1 MNGSFTSSTQM
12 TATISTFVSEPQ
24 PTGEIK
30 RLNSSLFRTTT
41 TNHHLEK
48 NSPFLQMVGTNSVT
62 LSGMMSTWKK
72 VFMAYKCTLSLA
84 IPICVARQSILLNT
98 LYQQVNRHQT
108 QYRNQLMVLTTAN
121 LHKDHTPNP
130 PIAPLLSQHQSQPS
144 ALIPNPQTNR
154 TPSQPTALLLS
165 QYQSQPSVLIPSL
178 LTNHTTNPPIAPL
191 PSQYQSQLIIPTN
204 PNLPT
209 ALHLSP
215 VHIQRTI
222 QPQVQRTIQRQIQLI
237 IQPQIQRTTQH
248 LTQLSAVMTTL
259 MILLIFKFFVMVHPV
274 LKLWD
279 RVEHALYHLFYLL
292 KPATQVQFQWRLA
305 NGYF

>member
-1 MNGSFTSSTQM
+1 MEHTHQMKSALSEMAAIVISGGQGHMNGSFTSSTQM

-144 ALIPNPQTNR
+144 
-154 TPSQPTALLLS
+154 
-165 QYQSQPSVLIPSL
+165 VLIPSL

>member
-1 MNGSFTSSTQM
+1 MEHTHQMKSALSEMAAIVISGGQGHMNGSFTSSTQM

-84 IPICVARQSILLNT
+84 IPICVARQSILLRNT

-121 LHKDHTPNP
+121 LHKDHTP
-130 PIAPLLSQHQSQPS
+130 
-144 ALIPNPQTNR
+144 
-154 TPSQPTALLLS
+154 
-165 QYQSQPSVLIPSL
+165 
-178 LTNHTTNPPIAPL
+178 NPPIAPL